1 MYNFYLS
8 LNLRGI
14 EIHTITGLLFVSGY
28 FMPEDSDPTMMR
40 VFGTIFVLFGFYRLA
55 LYRAN
60 KKRYRSRNDEN

>member
-1 MYNFYLS
+1 MINDVINY
-8 LNLRGI
+8 GI
-14 EIHTITGLLFVSGY
+14 RILIILLGLLFVSGY